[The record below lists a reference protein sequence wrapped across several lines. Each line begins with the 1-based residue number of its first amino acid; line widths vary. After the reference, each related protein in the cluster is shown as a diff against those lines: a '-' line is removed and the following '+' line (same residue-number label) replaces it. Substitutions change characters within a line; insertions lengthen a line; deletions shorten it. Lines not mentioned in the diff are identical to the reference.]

1 MAKGGKMKV
10 GDLVRNYTR
19 IGVIVETDYN
29 RDYFNNTALKVV
41 WINGDWG
48 WFCEMNLVWVI

>member
-1 MAKGGKMKV
+1 MRV

-41 WINGDWG
+41 WVSGDWG
-48 WFCEMNLVWVI
+48 WFCEMNLVEVVICE